1 MKVNDKAIVAFL
13 VSLGLFSTIQA
24 KQYIKNLSTKE
35 KKIILSVVNAK
46 NKQILLCNGVTD
58 LATVETKKRS

>member
-1 MKVNDKAIVAFL
+1 MKVNDKTIIAFL